1 MGAKE
6 KFKKSGNI
14 YNNKTFFASIEGD
27 DDLYITDVLFSYI
40 YPQIFICENDEKD
53 KFLLYEMSN
62 ENDIDTWL
70 VTRVSDDDCDSLQN
84 KKLSVQEVYR
94 GKNDIFLLSK
104 VYKENEDIVHISFDN
119 LDFWMNKLPI
129 KPVYA
134 EG

>member
-1 MGAKE
+1 M
-6 KFKKSGNI
+6 
-14 YNNKTFFASIEGD
+14 NNKDFFASVEGD
-27 DDLYITDVLFSYI
+27 DNLYIVNVLLSYI
-40 YPQIFICENDEKD
+40 YPRIFICENDEND

-62 ENDIDTWL
+62 ENNTDAWL
-70 VTRVSDDDCDSLQN
+70 ATRISDAERDSLQN

-104 VYKENEDIVHISFDN
+104 IYKENEDIVHISFDN
-119 LDFWMNKLPI
+119 LDFWINKLPI